1 MSTTLQ
7 TSSYLTRQEVPT
19 DPNDPLLS
27 EYGWSE
33 VGKGITRILMG
44 YFIAVVGTAAGV
56 GVLILS
62 MYGHEM
68 GLFAKGNKNT
78 MELIATA
85 GVLLIGVMS
94 LLSYSLIL
102 AGKWRCLMNAPERH
116 AARWL
121 IFGCMLC
128 MVIGPVMNIL
138 TSLGGDGANNYKQ
151 FQHYKEGVH
160 LTFDSVGTIIQLLGT
175 ILSLVSTTLFVL
187 FLRAV
192 ACCFRSKFLTSII
205 HLYLLFSALLIGV
218 SAQMIF
224 VMPRVMTRPEV
235 FLGLAA
241 GWLACVL
248 GYVFLVFCTRV
259 CIANG
264 SSRIR
269 SPLAV

>member
-7 TSSYLTRQEVPT
+7 TSTYLTRAEAPT
-19 DPNDPLLS
+19 DPNDPLLT
-27 EYGWSE
+27 EYGWPE
-33 VGKGITRILMG
+33 VGKGITRILIG
-44 YFIAVVGTAAGV
+44 YFVAVVGTAAGI
-56 GVLILS
+56 GVFLLAI
-62 MYGHEM
+62 YGHEM

-78 MELIATA
+78 MELISTA
-85 GVLLIGVMS
+85 GVLLIGVTS

-121 IFGCMLC
+121 IFSCMLC

-151 FQHYKEGVH
+151 LQHYKEGIH
-160 LTFDSVGTIIQLLGT
+160 LTFNSVGSILQLLGT
-175 ILSLVSTTLFVL
+175 ILSVVSTTLFIL

-192 ACCFRSKFLTSII
+192 GCCFRSRFLTSMI

-218 SAQMIF
+218 TAQLIF
-224 VMPRVMTRPEV
+224 ALPRTLARPEV
-235 FLGLAA
+235 LLGLAA
-241 GWLACVL
+241 GWLICVL
-248 GYVFLVFCTRV
+248 GYVFLVFFTRV
-259 CIANG
+259 CIATG

>member
-7 TSSYLTRQEVPT
+7 TSSLLTRAETPT

-27 EYGWSE
+27 EYGWPE
-33 VGKGITRILMG
+33 VGKGITRILIG
-44 YFIAVVGTAAGV
+44 YFIAVVGTAAGI
-56 GVLILS
+56 GVFMLS
-62 MYGHEM
+62 IYGHEM

-85 GVLLIGVMS
+85 GVLVIGVTS

-151 FQHYKEGVH
+151 MQHYKDGIH
-160 LTFDSVGTIIQLLGT
+160 LTFDSVGGILQLLGT
-175 ILSLVSTTLFVL
+175 ILSIVSTLLFVL

-192 ACCFRSKFLTSII
+192 TCCFRSKFLTSMI

-218 SAQMIF
+218 TSQLLFAL
-224 VMPRVMTRPEV
+224 PRTLTRPEV

-241 GWLACVL
+241 AWLACVL

-259 CIANG
+259 CIATG